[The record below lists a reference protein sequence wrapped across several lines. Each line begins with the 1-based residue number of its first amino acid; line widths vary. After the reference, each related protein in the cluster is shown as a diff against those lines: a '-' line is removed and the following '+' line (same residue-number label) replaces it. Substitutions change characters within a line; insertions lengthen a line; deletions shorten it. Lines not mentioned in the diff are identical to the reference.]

1 MFPALEKHRRGTN
14 SGGTPP
20 VLLQNAHQN
29 RPPLPLALLLLHVRV
44 RRSLYRG
51 RIDSYVRDVFP
62 RWKVTPW
69 ERKPGRCLRDAP
81 ASRRNVIWGSGG
93 GEEATALPKGLS
105 ACRGSHGVV
114 AQERGMVRRS
124 FAANRTRIHHKSHR
138 SHRSAGIGTRRGSAE
153 VFAAE
158 VRFGV
163 IDSRIPLVD
172 FQHERN
178 ARAV

>member
-1 MFPALEKHRRGTN
+1 
-14 SGGTPP
+14 

-93 GEEATALPKGLS
+93 GGRRRPRYRRGCPLAGDRTALLPRNGAWFAVLS
-105 ACRGSHGVV
+105 RRIELGSTINRIDRIDPPESEHAV
-114 AQERGMVRRS
+114 ARRRYS
-124 FAANRTRIHHKSHR
+124 RLRCVSALSILVYRWSIFSTRE
-138 SHRSAGIGTRRGSAE
+138 TRALYELCLR
-153 VFAAE
+153 
-158 VRFGV
+158 R
-163 IDSRIPLVD
+163 
-172 FQHERN
+172 
-178 ARAV
+178 